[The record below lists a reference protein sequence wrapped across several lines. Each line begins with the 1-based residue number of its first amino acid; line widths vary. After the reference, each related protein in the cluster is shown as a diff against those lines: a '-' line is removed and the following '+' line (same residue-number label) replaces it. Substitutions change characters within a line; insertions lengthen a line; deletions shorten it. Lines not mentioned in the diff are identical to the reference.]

1 MNKPTF
7 NELASCLPIRARVK
21 QVEEIGLISKF
32 PSLVEKYKKIEEEE
46 ELSRK
51 LEEES
56 KNIVF
61 VNDNNFADGSL
72 LDYSNHELTQE
83 QLENIT
89 NYFTK

>member
-1 MNKPTF
+1 MNEEYQVAGFTSVNEKKHIQKPLSIS
-7 NELASCLPIRARVK
+7 ELT
-21 QVEEIGLISKF
+21 
-32 PSLVEKYKKIEEEE
+32 KKI
-46 ELSRK
+46 K
-51 LEEES
+51 LKKQIEAQS
-56 KNIVF
+56 FNIEF

>member
-1 MNKPTF
+1 MNKPTY
-7 NELASCLPIRARVK
+7 NELARYIPLRAREK

-51 LEEES
+51 LEEDS

-61 VNDNNFADGSL
+61 VNDNNFVDGSL
-72 LDYSNHELTQE
+72 FDYSNHELTQE